1 MTWGGDYMIYKE
13 EFRDLFSVSE
23 DYYLTHCISADYAL
37 GAGIAV
43 EFNKRFDMRRKL
55 REEAPDYWEYM
66 QLYNLQGECI
76 LIERVLNLVTKEKY
90 FHKPTYK
97 SMKQALNMMK
107 RVCEANNITKVAM
120 PIIGCGLDRLQWD
133 KVFNIIIDVF
143 KDTDIEILVCKQ

>member
-1 MTWGGDYMIYKE
+1 MIYKE

-23 DYYLTHCISADYAL
+23 DYYLAHCISADYAL

-55 REEAPDYWEYM
+55 HEQFPDYWEYM
-66 QLYNLQGECI
+66 KLYNLQGECI

-90 FHKPTYK
+90 YHKPTYK

-107 RVCEANNITKVAM
+107 LVCKSNNITKVAM

-133 KVFNIIIDVF
+133 KVSEIIKDVF
-143 KDTDIEILVCKQ
+143 KDSDIEILVCKQ

>member
-1 MTWGGDYMIYKE
+1 MTYKE
-13 EFRDLFSVSE
+13 EIRDLFTVPE
-23 DYYLTHCISADYAL
+23 DYYLAHCISADYAL

-66 QLYNLQGECI
+66 KLYNLQGECI

-143 KDTDIEILVCKQ
+143 KDTNIEILVCKQ

>member
-1 MTWGGDYMIYKE
+1 MIYQE
-13 EFRDLFSVSE
+13 EIRDLFAVPE
-23 DYYLTHCISADYAL
+23 DYYLAHCISADYAL

-55 REEAPDYWEYM
+55 RENAPDYWEYM

-97 SMKQALNMMK
+97 SMKQALSMMK
-107 RVCEANNITKVAM
+107 VVCTANNITKVAM

-133 KVFNIIIDVF
+133 KVSKIIKEVF
-143 KDTDIEILVCKQ
+143 EDTNIEILVCKQ

>member
-1 MTWGGDYMIYKE
+1 MIYKE
-13 EFRDLFSVSE
+13 EIRDLFTVSE
-23 DYYLTHCISADYAL
+23 DYYLAHCISADYAL

-120 PIIGCGLDRLQWD
+120 PVIGCGLDRLQWD
-133 KVFNIIIDVF
+133 KVSKMIKNIFEDI
-143 KDTDIEILVCKQ
+143 DIEILVCKQ

>member
-1 MTWGGDYMIYKE
+1 MIYRE
-13 EFRDLFSVSE
+13 EIRDLFSVSN
-23 DYYLTHCISADYAL
+23 DYYLAHCISADYAL

-55 REEAPDYWEYM
+55 RENVPDYWEYM
-66 QLYNLQGECI
+66 KLYNLQGECI

-107 RVCEANNITKVAM
+107 KVCRANHITKVAM
-120 PIIGCGLDRLQWD
+120 PIIGCGLDRLKWD
-133 KVFNIIIDVF
+133 KVSKIIKDVF
-143 KDTDIEILVCKQ
+143 EDTDIEILVCRQ

>member
-1 MTWGGDYMIYKE
+1 MTYKE
-13 EFRDLFSVSE
+13 EFKDLFSVSE
-23 DYYLTHCISADYAL
+23 DYYLAHCISADYAL

-55 REEAPDYWEYM
+55 HENAPGYWEYM
-66 QLYNLQGECI
+66 KLYNLQGECI

-107 RVCEANNITKVAM
+107 LVCEANNITKVAM

-143 KDTDIEILVCKQ
+143 KDTNIEILVCKQ